1 MGNSNPNGTTALK
14 RDGFELE
21 DTFTVSASERDL
33 MNRVFARGRVGS
45 AKR

>member
-1 MGNSNPNGTTALK
+1 MGSGNPNGTTALK

-21 DTFTVSASERDL
+21 DTFTVSVGERGL
-33 MNRVFARGRVGS
+33 MDRVFARGRAGS

>member
-21 DTFTVSASERDL
+21 DRFTVSARERGL
-33 MNRVFARGRVGS
+33 MDRLFSRRAGS

>member
-21 DTFTVSASERDL
+21 DTFTVSVGERGVMD
-33 MNRVFARGRVGS
+33 RVFSRKVGS
-45 AKR
+45 VRR

>member
-21 DTFTVSASERDL
+21 DTFSVSASERGL
-33 MNRVFARGRVGS
+33 MDKVFARSRASS

>member
-21 DTFTVSASERDL
+21 DTFTVSARERGL
-33 MNRVFARGRVGS
+33 MDRMFSRKAGA

>member
-21 DTFTVSASERDL
+21 DTFTVSPRERGL
-33 MNRVFARGRVGS
+33 MDRMFSRKAGP

>member
-21 DTFTVSASERDL
+21 DTFTVSASERGL
-33 MNRVFARGRVGS
+33 MDKVFARRTAAS
-45 AKR
+45 TKR

>member
-21 DTFTVSASERDL
+21 DAFTVSADERGL
-33 MNRVFARGRVGS
+33 MNRVFTRRTVGS
-45 AKR
+45 ARR